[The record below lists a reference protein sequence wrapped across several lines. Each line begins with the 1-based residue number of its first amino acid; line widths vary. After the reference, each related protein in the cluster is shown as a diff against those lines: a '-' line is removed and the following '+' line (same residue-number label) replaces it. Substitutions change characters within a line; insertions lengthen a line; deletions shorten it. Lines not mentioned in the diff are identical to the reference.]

1 MAQYRDLNAPPQQTF
16 AEIVAA
22 MQDQAKSSK
31 TGASGVK
38 DLGASGDVVWPRPDG
53 TAVSVRDVDLD
64 LADARQRIE
73 DAEGTL
79 AGAQA
84 RIDTALDAEGHIRED
99 EILRNAT
106 LLGETVVQ
114 EINVT
119 GKLIGTDGVFTGT
132 VDFANVN
139 VTGTQ
144 IVNKLGANSISAD
157 KISGGSFAGN
167 QFTGGSFEG
176 TAFRGGSFVGGIYA
190 THPNPD
196 QVGGVMIDDN
206 WGMRGWD
213 SDGNQTFRL
222 SKATGTLRLS
232 ANAYLTDPT
241 TGNGLVLAPRSSE
254 GSSHIYFSEGGTTA
268 GTQAAIWR
276 NDYSGGRTPLELRG
290 ANGSGIRVHNGLLVD
305 SGSLEAGGAAFS
317 GNVTGVDVYATGRL
331 LAKGAPSTSASA
343 NTYMVSPSHSTWTEG
358 GRLYISTSSR
368 RYKRNIVDWSPDA
381 ERVLAMRPRQWQHSD
396 PESPIDERWH
406 VGFIAEEIHDLGLRG
421 LVRYEVSPEGDYRPE
436 GLNYDRFAA
445 AQQTVLRKHEDEIN
459 ELRERIALL
468 EQNQE
473 PQ

>member
-22 MQDQAKSSK
+22 MQEQAKSSK

-241 TGNGLVLAPRSSE
+241 TGNGLVLAPRSGE

-290 ANGSGIRVHNGLLVD
+290 ANGSGVRVHNGLLVD

-331 LAKGAPSTSASA
+331 LAKGAVSTSASA

-468 EQNQE
+468 EAQIGTQ
-473 PQ
+473 